1 MIQTITNR
9 VISGE
14 ITVARRYIFLMIG
27 GNQVFRAKK
36 TVVHNELNM
45 LIMCILGKT
54 PVAKI
59 FVASVLRWP
68 AKDHYAKD
76 YIRNF
81 NIFLCAAVKKIQKQV
96 TRIFYVLV
104 QLQFQAQ
111 HEYNCLFES
120 DLLQLNVFGKMRLK
134 RALLEG
140 AGFMQSKS
148 EHSCL
153 ATFISYVIFHKVIS

>member
-1 MIQTITNR
+1 MPLKLKLCPEVNIQEEKENVPTLHTLVSEEIEQQECFSTGITRSITTPINVLPVNLQLLSDISPQNITLITDKHGSCFENPNSKWLIQRFDKAVIQTITNR

-59 FVASVLRWP
+59 FVASVLP
-68 AKDHYAKD
+68 
-76 YIRNF
+76 
-81 NIFLCAAVKKIQKQV
+81 
-96 TRIFYVLV
+96 
-104 QLQFQAQ
+104 
-111 HEYNCLFES
+111 
-120 DLLQLNVFGKMRLK
+120 
-134 RALLEG
+134 
-140 AGFMQSKS
+140 
-148 EHSCL
+148 
-153 ATFISYVIFHKVIS
+153 